1 MKSVLGDKK
10 TILILLLPAMLL
22 YTLVKLVPVL
32 WSLGLSFFQGDLRG
46 FTFVGLANFSKAL
59 EDAELHQAILF
70 TLQYS
75 LVVTAGQIL
84 LGYLFALFYVFV
96 LRRSSAFVRA
106 LVFFPTVLP
115 SVAVAL
121 LFQRFFEV
129 APQTGPVN
137 SIFNAIGLPSIDW
150 FGAPNTSFV
159 VLVVVALWSSVGFFA
174 LLMYAGLVD
183 IPEELLESAR
193 IDGANGLQLIRRIVL
208 PLSLPVLLSATIFS
222 FNVTLKVFDT
232 IYALTGGGP
241 GTSTQPLTLYMF
253 KTTFTFQDYGYGATI
268 ALVLTLICLCV
279 SLLIF
284 GSARKDRT
292 KA

>member
-10 TILILLLPAMLL
+10 TILILLFPAMLL
-22 YTLVKLVPVL
+22 YTLIKLVPVM

-46 FTFVGLANFSKAL
+46 FTFVGLSNFSKAL
-59 EDAELHQAILF
+59 GDAELHQAILF
-70 TLQYS
+70 TLKYS
-75 LVVTAGQIL
+75 VVVTAGQIL

-150 FGAPNTSFV
+150 LGAPNTSFI
-159 VLVVVALWSSVGFFA
+159 VLVTVALWSSVGFFA

-193 IDGANGLQLIRRIVL
+193 IDGANGLQLVRRIVL

-268 ALVLTLICLCV
+268 AVVLTLICLSV